1 MFEIGK
7 VERVEIC
14 PDGTCVYFTIFIE
27 KDYVKFINS
36 QSKFYARSNVNID
49 ITKGTLDAWNG
60 SI

>member
-49 ITKGTLDAWNG
+49 IIKEL
-60 SI
+60 